1 MNKILISF
9 VLVVLSGC
17 ANYKYELAQKGYDGG
32 YLVRRH
38 GLLIP
43 EYTIDAQ
50 NKAPRDKKI
59 AEERLIRR
67 RDTVNFYYKKMGRIY
82 NDGLTRATDAGN
94 ILTGP
99 FKLPGA
105 AAEDYKYEHDE
116 EYRKKFDQEQ
126 RSIEEQE
133 LESRQSF
140 KQELSEYI
148 KRDMEL
154 ESDAKLG
161 WKDQ

>member
-1 MNKILISF
+1 MKRILIF
-9 VLVVLSGC
+9 LILLFLSGC

-43 EYTIDAQ
+43 EYTVDTQ
-50 NKAPRDKKI
+50 NKAPHDKKI

-82 NDGLTRATDAGN
+82 NDGLTRASDAGN

-126 RSIEEQE
+126 RNSEEQE
-133 LESRQSF
+133 LASRQSF

-154 ESDAKLG
+154 ESGAKLAG
-161 WKDQ
+161 KD